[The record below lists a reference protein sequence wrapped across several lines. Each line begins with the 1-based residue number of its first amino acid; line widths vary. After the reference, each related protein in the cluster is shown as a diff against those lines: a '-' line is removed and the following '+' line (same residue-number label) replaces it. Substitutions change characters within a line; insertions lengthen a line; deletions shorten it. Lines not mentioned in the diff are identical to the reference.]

1 MSYKKKNNVL
11 ATIGIILAVV
21 LVAGLAIALF
31 AGNTGY
37 KWQAGMLDENGKFV
51 KSEYNIVS
59 KEFSK
64 IEDLKEIEVEEDSN
78 FSYTIFYYDEDEKY
92 LTNLGFDAGTS
103 FDKTSIEGS
112 LVDNPDA
119 ELFKIVITP
128 NEVNGEK
135 IKVDNTNIKDYT
147 KQITITFNEE

>member
-112 LVDNPDA
+112 LVENPDA

-135 IKVDNTNIKDYT
+135 IKVDNSNIEDYT
-147 KQITITFNEE
+147 SQMTITFVEE

>member
-1 MSYKKKNNVL
+1 MSYKKKSNVL

-31 AGNTGY
+31 AGNAGY
-37 KWQAGMLDENGKFV
+37 KWQVGTLDENGKFV

-64 IEDLKEIEVEEDSN
+64 IEDLEEIEVETDAN
-78 FSYTIFYYDEDEKY
+78 FTYTIFFYDEDEKY
-92 LTNLGFDAGTS
+92 LTNLGFGAGTS

-112 LVDNPDA
+112 LVENPTA
-119 ELFKIVITP
+119 ELFKIVLTP

-135 IKVDNTNIKDYT
+135 IKVDNSNIEDYT
-147 KQITITFNEE
+147 SQMTITFNEE